1 MWITIVQQNR
11 HNVQFN
17 AHLCTMENQSES
29 TSRQRIKV
37 SVPYADAIELQSFCK
52 RHPVYGITIRILES
66 DKDENYA
73 NIEMLFRRET
83 KSAANQSIVHFFL
96 GYAREVYF
104 KINTKIIG

>member
-11 HNVQFN
+11 RNVQFLVQ
-17 AHLCTMENQSES
+17 LCSMENEEI

-37 SVPYADAIELQSFCK
+37 SVPYDDAIDLQAFCK
-52 RHPVYGITIRILES
+52 RHPVYGITIRILDS
-66 DKDENYA
+66 NKDENYA
-73 NIEMLFRRET
+73 NIEMLFRSQS

-104 KINTKIIG
+104 KINAKIIG